1 MPDDDNEDSIMVIE
15 TAVSLKTH
23 GCLLLFVKLCE
34 SDCNTIHLAIDEKF
48 KDKIVSYFM
57 TKKESRTVK
66 PIKGLTVRLFIMAE
80 RVGFEPTRPFGLT
93 DFESAPL

>member
-1 MPDDDNEDSIMVIE
+1 MHEKRFWGRCWDREIPQPIE
-15 TAVSLKTH
+15 
-23 GCLLLFVKLCE
+23 
-34 SDCNTIHLAIDEKF
+34 II
-48 KDKIVSYFM
+48 
-57 TKKESRTVK
+57 KKESRTVK